1 MRIPGKVTTLSK
13 NEVDIIFKRIQ
24 FWGLSYLIDDW
35 EDDGMYESIDL
46 LGYLIVVGL
55 TES

>member
-1 MRIPGKVTTLSK
+1 MRIPGKVTILSK

-24 FWGLSYLIDDW
+24 FWGLPYLIDDW
-35 EDDGMYESIDL
+35 EDHGMYESIDL

-55 TES
+55 TQS

>member
-1 MRIPGKVTTLSK
+1 MRIPGKVTILSK